1 VAPRTCSPTR
11 EAVDAQRHPA
21 PSQGLRGRTASPVDR
36 SSINRVRL
44 MHTTFWFGT
53 LWCRMGGPLP
63 DDVDPS
69 QAELLRIDARYEGAD
84 AIITV
89 AGELDHST
97 TPRFLACFREAL
109 DTQPRSIVVDGHGL
123 TFTDSS
129 GLAALLRARGVA
141 QEAGVAFRV
150 SSPSPKLR
158 RFVELTG
165 TKDYLLPDN

>member
-1 VAPRTCSPTR
+1 MRPWTLSGPGAKPGVTAGALVISCNPAAGSDRLTGESI
-11 EAVDAQRHPA
+11 VDQPGTTHAHDLLVRH
-21 PSQGLRGRTASPVDR
+21 
-36 SSINRVRL
+36 
-44 MHTTFWFGT
+44 

-97 TPRFLACFREAL
+97 AARFLACIREAL

-165 TKDYLLPDN
+165 TKDYLL

>member
-1 VAPRTCSPTR
+1 
-11 EAVDAQRHPA
+11 
-21 PSQGLRGRTASPVDR
+21 
-36 SSINRVRL
+36 
-44 MHTTFWFGT
+44 
-53 LWCRMGGPLP
+53 MGGHLP
-63 DDVDPS
+63 DDVEPS

-97 TPRFLACFREAL
+97 AARFLACIREAL

-129 GLAALLRARGVA
+129 GLEALLRARGVA
-141 QEAGVAFRV
+141 QDAGVAFRV

-158 RFVELTG
+158 RFIELTG
-165 TKDYLLPDN
+165 TKDYLLPDK